1 MAVLDIGL
9 QVQIRVDGQPLKE
22 YRPEVDEE
30 SSSEKKCIQYVECLT
45 DKEFEINMSVLE
57 LYKWDSPALKC
68 RIYLDGAYVAS
79 STLLP
84 QRKITTCGGFTEDG
98 FVKTF
103 VFSKINTVSDESS
116 ASNFADDVQ
125 SLSKIEENKV
135 LIDRVSRAI
144 SKPAP
149 NPAGKK
155 DLVRNGS
162 SGNDSLIPSVVH
174 EKAMKGEVK
183 SHGVTFAS
191 KPVPES
197 KSKGAKQKHA
207 TYKTTYL
214 DDPKFPLG
222 VFKFKYRSKESLQQL
237 LVIPRTPEP
246 EDVSEVPDIK
256 PVDLQGLSADER
268 KDVEEHI
275 RRLKTS
281 NDRAAL
287 PALRVKH
294 ERGEEENQGGLN
306 KRAKA
311 SQREIEVVDLIDD

>member
-1 MAVLDIGL
+1 MASTIEPSRFPPKHLRSGDTLFNLHIVARLRANTSKHHKITVPKHNMAVLDIGL

-103 VFSKINTVSDESS
+103 VFSKINT
-116 ASNFADDVQ
+116 
-125 SLSKIEENKV
+125 
-135 LIDRVSRAI
+135 
-144 SKPAP
+144 AP

-183 SHGVTFAS
+183 SHGVTQPFAKWS
-191 KPVPES
+191 C
-197 KSKGAKQKHA
+197 
-207 TYKTTYL
+207 T
-214 DDPKFPLG
+214 
-222 VFKFKYRSKESLQQL
+222 ESLQQL